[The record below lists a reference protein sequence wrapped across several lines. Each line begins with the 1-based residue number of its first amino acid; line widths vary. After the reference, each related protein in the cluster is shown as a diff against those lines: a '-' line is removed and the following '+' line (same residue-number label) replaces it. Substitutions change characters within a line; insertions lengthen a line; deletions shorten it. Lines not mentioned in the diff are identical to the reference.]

1 MAEKVIGK
9 IAVASGE
16 VLIHRDGKTIVAK
29 VGTELLQGDMI
40 TTSGDGKA
48 GIAMIDDSRFSLGS
62 KASMKLDEL
71 TFNDTT
77 KTGTMTTSVVKG
89 AFMFVTGSIAKSPG
103 DKATMKVRTSTATIA
118 VRGTEVVGDVQ
129 SNGTESKFTLLPN
142 ADGHESFAQIE
153 NAGGVIVIN
162 QPNQTVN
169 VTGFFAPPSE
179 PYQMSP
185 SAVAQ
190 TFGQTLL
197 TMNQLSQVMGLPTS
211 VNQATYT
218 PPTYV
223 APTQIQNDTV
233 AKPVSLLESGNPSI
247 DQLLTKIEA
256 SKTKSENL
264 TIEQSNAQAINQQ
277 QTVFNAVRQLSLS
290 ELIAI
295 RSSVNSGY
303 VFAETKVVTTIGGNI
318 VTFYAPSF
326 AALTLNIP
334 PSAAADIAAAT
345 EIQLTPTRGSV
356 LTNDT
361 DADAFPNAL
370 SVLAYNSSNMNNTP
384 GAQGSIVSGQFGS
397 LSIASSG
404 SYTYVIDTGKSQVYN
419 SSTTGVVND
428 IFNYTISD
436 GSANATSTISFT
448 VDFSSLALRTSLT
461 YSSAFISTST
471 DTLSASSGDI
481 LSTSTVVSGTYDASV
496 VVSNFNTNTS
506 FNALGTNIT
515 AGNQITG
522 TYGTLTLNPSGT
534 YEYILDPTKTSG
546 IALGS
551 FVTDDF
557 TYTLSNGQTSNF
569 TIMVEGVGTAG
580 IADLVTYTY
589 RYGDTDL
596 VTEGYQGDYY
606 TGYVY
611 VTAGS
616 YDQYMTGVT
625 NANKINTLITEN
637 GTQGY
642 YTIDT
647 VTQDQIGVVG
657 LTRVNTYYDTTKGS
671 FVTPYMRGL
680 AGLGSEE
687 GSVAADGRTTGAGT
701 WVYDYANYFFDADLN
716 VVNPASQIQ
725 YYTFTYTYGSGEFY
739 TGYGYAA
746 SGFTAN
752 TTINSSTITGIVGS
766 YYIENVFNIE
776 DTATDNIKVGDVY
789 VKSYHDANGALDD
802 TIVNA
807 VGERG
812 LGSERGNVFSKT
824 TGAADAFD
832 AFSQATISASTST
845 KELYY
850 FHYEYVAGSGSN
862 DTYYGYGYA
871 TAGTYTV
878 NQTLTRTNEL
888 GVTGLYTID
897 AKYSSDVGNVGEVF
911 VTNYYDADH
920 AGWNTTVEGTGS
932 TGLGSEEGNVRNA
945 LTGKAADSFSNYYEA
960 DVITFVESSE
970 TLQEYYYHFTY
981 SSGDTYYGYGT
992 AAKNTYTVGA
1002 VSGASIVGEAGTYT
1016 IDAIY
1021 GTTFGVAGEVYV
1033 TSYNDSDGAGWN
1045 TSVTGSGTRGLGSEK
1060 GSISN
1065 YVGSKLDNF
1074 NPGDDATLSG
1084 TTTLQTY
1091 YFHFTYD
1098 TGGDIYYGYG
1108 TAAANTYTVGNVS
1121 GASIVGE
1128 KGTYTIDAVYDSY
1141 DGTLGEV
1148 QVYSYYDAG
1157 GLGWNNTVKA
1167 SSKTGLGSESGAVF
1181 DYNGDSDGFDAA
1193 NDATIST
1200 ITNSSSAL
1208 QLYYY
1213 HFTYTS
1219 GDTYYGY
1226 GYLSYTTATTDSS
1239 SPYTSG
1245 QTLASVTGAKG
1256 TYTIDWVYD
1265 TTYGTAGEVQVY
1277 SYYDADTGGVGWNN
1291 TVSGSGKTGLG
1302 SESGTITNYKE
1313 KSTGFSTDTEADF
1326 VATAI
1331 TNVALTSNVATI
1343 TTGTAHGYKTGD
1355 RVTVDAINTTFDG
1368 TYTITGVPDTTTF
1381 TYAKTATNVTSIAET
1396 GGTVAD
1402 PTLQLYY
1409 FHFTYTTGD
1418 TYYGYGYT
1426 DSAYTSGQ
1434 TLASVTGA
1442 QGTYTIDWVY
1452 DTTYGTAGEV
1462 NIYSYYDADTGGVGW
1477 DNTVS
1482 GSGKTGLGS
1491 EEGNITNFSSK
1502 STGFTTA
1509 SEADFVAAVA
1519 GATTALQLYYYHF
1532 TYTSGDTYYG
1542 YGYLS
1547 YTTATT
1553 DSSSPYTSGQTLAS
1567 VTGAK
1572 GTYTIDWVYDTTYGT
1587 AGEVQVYSYYDAD
1600 TGGVG
1605 WNNTVSGSGKTG
1617 LGSES
1622 GTITNYKEKSTG
1634 FSTDT
1639 EADFVATAITNV
1651 ALTSNV
1657 ATITTGTAHG
1667 YKTGDRVTVDAINTT
1682 FDGTYT
1688 ITGVPD
1694 TTTFTYAK
1702 TATNVTSIAETG
1714 GTVADPT
1721 LQLYYFH
1728 FTYTTGDTYYGYGY
1742 TDSAYTSG
1750 QTLASVTGA
1759 QGTYTIDWVYDTT
1772 YGTAGEVNIY
1782 SYYDADT
1789 GGVGWDNTVSGSG
1802 KTGLGSEEGNITNFS
1817 SKSTGFTTASEA
1829 DFVAAV
1835 AGATTALQLYY
1846 YHFTYTSGDTYY
1858 GYGTTLKSD
1867 TTYAVG
1873 NITSAQAA
1881 AISGEAGTYTIDYV
1895 YDTTSGTAGEV
1906 QVYSYYDAD
1915 TGGIGWNNMA
1925 SGYGKTG
1932 LGSES
1937 GTVTSYDGL
1946 NTSFSTSSE
1955 ADFSS
1960 ADLVQYYQF
1969 HFTYDTTSPNSGDIY
1984 YGYGYAA
1991 ANTYAVGPI
2000 TSAQATA
2007 ITGENGTYTI
2017 DYVYNSNKGTKDEV
2031 TIYSYYDTDGVYWD
2045 NTVSASGKT
2054 GLGSESG
2061 SITNLGGS
2069 TTTFT
2074 TASEA
2079 DFVASNTTLQYY
2091 QFHFTYNTTSPN
2103 SGDIYYGYGYAAAN
2117 TYAVG
2122 NLTDAQTPAISG
2134 EAGIY
2139 TIDYVYAS
2147 TWGTLNRV
2155 SVYQYY
2161 DADTGVRGAG
2171 YNTEVHLEKTIT
2183 HIARTGTTA
2192 TITTSGN
2199 HGYVVGDYT
2208 YIQNTPYSSLNGYF
2222 EITSVTA
2229 TTFNFISSASGTISS
2244 IAVSSGTCNNW
2255 VAGTNGLGSE
2265 SGRVVNYNN
2274 ESGVFTPI
2282 TEADFTNSVSTLQ
2295 YYSFRFTYTSG
2306 GDVYYG
2312 YGYVNKAD
2320 VTGGAGYTSGQTF
2333 NNSSATGTY
2342 VIDYVQDGNS
2352 AWGMPNQ
2359 VTVYSYYDADGVGW
2373 NSGVLGGGSPSG
2385 LGTEIGWV
2393 FDWSDT
2399 SKQGIFTS
2407 AGDADL
2413 SIASANS
2420 SSPAVG
2426 TSTSEIFTQAS
2437 STPTVTGGTGLDTL
2451 IFSGLTDGTQNINLA
2466 NVTGIEKIDLGSS
2479 ASTTYNLN
2487 INFDDVF
2494 KSDAK
2499 AMIVSGLA
2507 SDDTIDLITSS
2518 ATRGAVTWVDTPEQ
2532 TYDYATGNYY
2542 DLWTGIDSSAATQNV
2557 ILLLQ
2562 QNITVTQVAA

>member
-1 MAEKVIGK
+1 MADKVIGK

-40 TTSGDGKA
+40 STSSDGKA
-48 GIAMIDDSRFSLGS
+48 GIAMIDDSRFSLGA

-71 TFNDTT
+71 TFNETT

-118 VRGTEVVGDVQ
+118 VRGTEVVGEVD
-129 SNGTESKFTLLPN
+129 SGLEGSKFTLLPN

-197 TMNQLSQVMGLPTS
+197 TMNQLSQVMGLPVS

-247 DQLLTKIEA
+247 DQLLSKIEA

-557 TYTLSNGQTSNF
+557 TYKLSNGQTSNF

-680 AGLGSEE
+680 SGLGSEE

-960 DVITFVESSE
+960 DVTTSAG
-970 TLQEYYYHFTY
+970 TLQEFYYHFTY

-992 AAKNTYTVGA
+992 AAAGTYAVGNITDA
-1002 VSGASIVGEAGTYT
+1002 QATAIKGEAGTYT

-1021 GTTFGVAGEVYV
+1021 GTSFGVAGEVYV
-1033 TSYNDSDGAGWN
+1033 TSYNDTDGAGWN
-1045 TSVTGSGTRGLGSEK
+1045 TSVTGSGTMGLGSEK

-1084 TTTLQTY
+1084 STTLQTY

-1200 ITNSSSAL
+1200 ITGATTAL

-1226 GYLSYTTATTDSS
+1226 GYLSYTTATGDSS

-1277 SYYDADTGGVGWNN
+1277 SYYDADTNGIGWNN

-1313 KSTGFSTDTEADF
+1313 KSTGFTTDTEADF
-1326 VATAI
+1326 IATGI
-1331 TNVALTSNVATI
+1331 TFVSRSATTATI
-1343 TTGTAHGYKTGD
+1343 TAAAHGYKTGD
-1355 RVTVDAINTTFDG
+1355 RVTVNSTSNDVLDG
-1368 TYTITGVPDTTTF
+1368 TYTITGVPTTTTF
-1381 TYAKTATNVTSIAET
+1381 TYTTTASSGTISTADT
-1396 GGTVAD
+1396 GTIAD

-1434 TLASVTGA
+1434 TLTSVTGA
-1442 QGTYTIDWVY
+1442 KGTYTIDWVY

-1491 EEGNITNFSSK
+1491 EEGTITNFSSK
-1502 STGFTTA
+1502 STGFTIS
-1509 SEADFVAAVA
+1509 SEADF
-1519 GATTALQLYYYHF
+1519 
-1532 TYTSGDTYYG
+1532 
-1542 YGYLS
+1542 
-1547 YTTATT
+1547 
-1553 DSSSPYTSGQTLAS
+1553 
-1567 VTGAK
+1567 
-1572 GTYTIDWVYDTTYGT
+1572 
-1587 AGEVQVYSYYDAD
+1587 
-1600 TGGVG
+1600 
-1605 WNNTVSGSGKTG
+1605 
-1617 LGSES
+1617 
-1622 GTITNYKEKSTG
+1622 
-1634 FSTDT
+1634 
-1639 EADFVATAITNV
+1639 
-1651 ALTSNV
+1651 
-1657 ATITTGTAHG
+1657 
-1667 YKTGDRVTVDAINTT
+1667 
-1682 FDGTYT
+1682 
-1688 ITGVPD
+1688 
-1694 TTTFTYAK
+1694 TTTSA
-1702 TATNVTSIAETG
+1702 
-1714 GTVADPT
+1714 T
-1721 LQLYYFH
+1721 LQIYYFH
-1728 FTYTTGDTYYGYGY
+1728 FTY
-1742 TDSAYTSG
+1742 
-1750 QTLASVTGA
+1750 
-1759 QGTYTIDWVYDTT
+1759 
-1772 YGTAGEVNIY
+1772 N
-1782 SYYDADT
+1782 
-1789 GGVGWDNTVSGSG
+1789 
-1802 KTGLGSEEGNITNFS
+1802 
-1817 SKSTGFTTASEA
+1817 
-1829 DFVAAV
+1829 
-1835 AGATTALQLYY
+1835 
-1846 YHFTYTSGDTYY
+1846 SGDTYY
-1858 GYGTTLKSD
+1858 GYGTTLKSE

-1925 SGYGKTG
+1925 SGSGKTG

-1946 NTSFSTSSE
+1946 NTSFSISAE

-1969 HFTYDTTSPNSGDIY
+1969 YFTYTSGDTY

-1991 ANTYAVGPI
+1991 ANTYVVGNI
-2000 TSAQATA
+2000 TT
-2007 ITGENGTYTI
+2007 ENGTYTI
-2017 DYVYNSNKGTKDEV
+2017 DYVYNSNKGTKNEV
-2031 TIYSYYDTDGVYWD
+2031 TIYSYYDKDGVYWD
-2045 NTVSASGKT
+2045 NTVSASGLT

-2061 SITNLGGS
+2061 SITNIGGS
-2069 TTTFT
+2069 SATFT
-2074 TASEA
+2074 SASEA
-2079 DFVASNTTLQYY
+2079 DFVTSNTTLQYY

-2122 NLTDAQTPAISG
+2122 NITTTQANAITG
-2134 EAGIY
+2134 ENGTY

-2161 DADTGVRGAG
+2161 DADTGVGGAG

-2183 HIARTGTTA
+2183 HVARTGTTA

-2199 HGYVVGDYT
+2199 HGYAVGDYVYVQDT
-2208 YIQNTPYSSLNGYF
+2208 SSSSLNGYF
-2222 EITSVTA
+2222 QITSVTD
-2229 TTFNFISSASGTISS
+2229 TTFNYTSSASGTISTS
-2244 IAVSSGTCNNW
+2244 QSGGTCNNW
-2255 VAGTNGLGSE
+2255 IAGISGLGSE
-2265 SGRVVNYNN
+2265 SGSVVNFNN
-2274 ESGVFTPI
+2274 ESRVFTP
-2282 TEADFTNSVSTLQ
+2282 TKEADFTNSVSTLQ

-2352 AWGMPNQ
+2352 AWGSANE
-2359 VTVYSYYDADGVGW
+2359 VTVYSYYDADGIGW
-2373 NSGVLGGGSPSG
+2373 NVGILAAGSSSG
-2385 LGTEIGWV
+2385 LGTEAGWV

-2399 SKQGIFTS
+2399 SKQAIFTS

-2426 TSTSEIFTQAS
+2426 TSTNETFTQAS
-2437 STPTVTGGTGLDTL
+2437 STPTVTGSTGLDTL

-2479 ASTTYNLN
+2479 DSTTYNLN

-2494 KSDAK
+2494 NSDAK
-2499 AMIVSGLA
+2499 GIVISGKA
-2507 SDDTIDLITSS
+2507 SDDTVDLITSS
-2518 ATRGAVTWVDTPEQ
+2518 RTSGRGAVTWLQTDDY
-2532 TYDYATGNYY
+2532 TYDSATGNYF
-2542 DLWTGIDSSAATQNV
+2542 DTWVGIDNSSLTQNV
-2557 ILLLQ
+2557 VLLLQ

>member
-40 TTSGDGKA
+40 STSGDGKA
-48 GIAMIDDSRFSLGS
+48 GIAMIDDSRFSLGA

-233 AKPVSLLESGNPSI
+233 AKPASLLESGNPSI
-247 DQLLTKIEA
+247 DQLLSKIEA

-277 QTVFNAVRQLSLS
+277 QTVFNAVRQLTLS

-326 AALTLNIP
+326 AALQLNIP

-481 LSTSTVVSGTYDASV
+481 LSTSTVVSGTDDPTV
-496 VVSNFNTNTS
+496 VVVDFNTNTS
-506 FNALGTNIT
+506 FAPSGTNIT

-557 TYTLSNGQTSNF
+557 TYKLSNGQTSNF

-589 RYGDTDL
+589 RYGDTNSA
-596 VTEGYQGDYY
+596 TPEYEGDYY

-616 YDQYMTGVT
+616 YDQYMTGAT
-625 NANKINTLITEN
+625 NANKINTLLTEN
-637 GTQGY
+637 GKQGY
-642 YTIDT
+642 YTIDS

-657 LTRVNTYYDTTKGS
+657 LTRVNTYYDTTYGGL
-671 FVTPYMRGL
+671 VTPYMRGL
-680 AGLGSEE
+680 SGLGSEE
-687 GSVAADGRTTGAGT
+687 GSVAADGRVGAVAADGRLAQAGT
-701 WVYDYANYFFDADLN
+701 WVYDYANYFFNADLN
-716 VVNPASQIQ
+716 VVNPTSQIQ

-739 TGYGYAA
+739 TGYGYA
-746 SGFTAN
+746 TAG
-752 TTINSSTITGIVGS
+752 TYTAGMTKTSSTITGIVGS

-807 VGERG
+807 LGERG

-850 FHYEYVAGSGSN
+850 FHYEYVAASGSN

-911 VTNYYDADH
+911 VTNYYDADN

-1167 SSKTGLGSESGAVF
+1167 SSKTGLGTESGAIF
-1181 DYNGDSDGFDAA
+1181 DYNGDSDGFDVG

-1200 ITNSSSAL
+1200 TITNSGTAL

-1226 GYLSYTTATTDSS
+1226 GYKNYTTTTGDGS

-1245 QTLASVTGAKG
+1245 QTLSSSITNVSRSGTTATITANAHGFTTGDSVKVDSSSNNDLDGTYTITGVTTNTFTYTTGTTGTINSTADTGTIKDPALTGAQG

-1265 TTYGTAGEVQVY
+1265 TTYGTAGEVNVY
-1277 SYYDADTGGVGWNN
+1277 SYYDADTNGIGWNN

-1302 SESGTITNYKE
+1302 SESGTITNYAGKT
-1313 KSTGFSTDTEADF
+1313 TGFSTDTEADF
-1326 VATAI
+1326 IATAI
-1331 TNVALTSNVATI
+1331 TNVAVTSNVATI
-1343 TTGTAHGYKTGD
+1343 TTSTAHGYKTGD
-1355 RVTVDAINTTFDG
+1355 RVTVDSSSNNAFDG
-1368 TYTITGVPDTTTF
+1368 TYTITGAPTTTTF
-1381 TYAKTATNVTSIAET
+1381 TYALIAGNSSAAET
-1396 GGTVAD
+1396 GGTVTD
-1402 PTLQLYY
+1402 PTLKLYY

-1426 DSAYTSGQ
+1426 ETAYTSGQ
-1434 TLASVTGA
+1434 TLSSVIGTK
-1442 QGTYTIDWVY
+1442 GTYTIDWVY

-1482 GSGKTGLGS
+1482 GSG
-1491 EEGNITNFSSK
+1491 
-1502 STGFTTA
+1502 
-1509 SEADFVAAVA
+1509 V
-1519 GATTALQLYYYHF
+1519 
-1532 TYTSGDTYYG
+1532 
-1542 YGYLS
+1542 
-1547 YTTATT
+1547 
-1553 DSSSPYTSGQTLAS
+1553 
-1567 VTGAK
+1567 
-1572 GTYTIDWVYDTTYGT
+1572 
-1587 AGEVQVYSYYDAD
+1587 
-1600 TGGVG
+1600 
-1605 WNNTVSGSGKTG
+1605 
-1617 LGSES
+1617 
-1622 GTITNYKEKSTG
+1622 
-1634 FSTDT
+1634 
-1639 EADFVATAITNV
+1639 
-1651 ALTSNV
+1651 
-1657 ATITTGTAHG
+1657 
-1667 YKTGDRVTVDAINTT
+1667 
-1682 FDGTYT
+1682 
-1688 ITGVPD
+1688 
-1694 TTTFTYAK
+1694 
-1702 TATNVTSIAETG
+1702 
-1714 GTVADPT
+1714 
-1721 LQLYYFH
+1721 
-1728 FTYTTGDTYYGYGY
+1728 
-1742 TDSAYTSG
+1742 
-1750 QTLASVTGA
+1750 
-1759 QGTYTIDWVYDTT
+1759 
-1772 YGTAGEVNIY
+1772 
-1782 SYYDADT
+1782 
-1789 GGVGWDNTVSGSG
+1789 
-1802 KTGLGSEEGNITNFS
+1802 
-1817 SKSTGFTTASEA
+1817 
-1829 DFVAAV
+1829 
-1835 AGATTALQLYY
+1835 
-1846 YHFTYTSGDTYY
+1846 
-1858 GYGTTLKSD
+1858 GTT
-1867 TTYAVG
+1867 
-1873 NITSAQAA
+1873 
-1881 AISGEAGTYTIDYV
+1881 
-1895 YDTTSGTAGEV
+1895 
-1906 QVYSYYDAD
+1906 
-1915 TGGIGWNNMA
+1915 
-1925 SGYGKTG
+1925 
-1932 LGSES
+1932 
-1937 GTVTSYDGL
+1937 
-1946 NTSFSTSSE
+1946 
-1955 ADFSS
+1955 
-1960 ADLVQYYQF
+1960 
-1969 HFTYDTTSPNSGDIY
+1969 
-1984 YGYGYAA
+1984 
-1991 ANTYAVGPI
+1991 
-2000 TSAQATA
+2000 
-2007 ITGENGTYTI
+2007 
-2017 DYVYNSNKGTKDEV
+2017 
-2031 TIYSYYDTDGVYWD
+2031 
-2045 NTVSASGKT
+2045 
-2054 GLGSESG
+2054 
-2061 SITNLGGS
+2061 
-2069 TTTFT
+2069 
-2074 TASEA
+2074 
-2079 DFVASNTTLQYY
+2079 
-2091 QFHFTYNTTSPN
+2091 
-2103 SGDIYYGYGYAAAN
+2103 
-2117 TYAVG
+2117 
-2122 NLTDAQTPAISG
+2122 
-2134 EAGIY
+2134 
-2139 TIDYVYAS
+2139 
-2147 TWGTLNRV
+2147 R
-2155 SVYQYY
+2155 
-2161 DADTGVRGAG
+2161 
-2171 YNTEVHLEKTIT
+2171 
-2183 HIARTGTTA
+2183 
-2192 TITTSGN
+2192 
-2199 HGYVVGDYT
+2199 
-2208 YIQNTPYSSLNGYF
+2208 
-2222 EITSVTA
+2222 
-2229 TTFNFISSASGTISS
+2229 
-2244 IAVSSGTCNNW
+2244 
-2255 VAGTNGLGSE
+2255 
-2265 SGRVVNYNN
+2265 
-2274 ESGVFTPI
+2274 
-2282 TEADFTNSVSTLQ
+2282 
-2295 YYSFRFTYTSG
+2295 
-2306 GDVYYG
+2306 
-2312 YGYVNKAD
+2312 
-2320 VTGGAGYTSGQTF
+2320 
-2333 NNSSATGTY
+2333 
-2342 VIDYVQDGNS
+2342 
-2352 AWGMPNQ
+2352 
-2359 VTVYSYYDADGVGW
+2359 
-2373 NSGVLGGGSPSG
+2373 
-2385 LGTEIGWV
+2385 
-2393 FDWSDT
+2393 
-2399 SKQGIFTS
+2399 
-2407 AGDADL
+2407 
-2413 SIASANS
+2413 
-2420 SSPAVG
+2420 
-2426 TSTSEIFTQAS
+2426 
-2437 STPTVTGGTGLDTL
+2437 
-2451 IFSGLTDGTQNINLA
+2451 
-2466 NVTGIEKIDLGSS
+2466 
-2479 ASTTYNLN
+2479 
-2487 INFDDVF
+2487 
-2494 KSDAK
+2494 
-2499 AMIVSGLA
+2499 
-2507 SDDTIDLITSS
+2507 
-2518 ATRGAVTWVDTPEQ
+2518 
-2532 TYDYATGNYY
+2532 
-2542 DLWTGIDSSAATQNV
+2542 
-2557 ILLLQ
+2557 
-2562 QNITVTQVAA
+2562 

>member
-9 IAVASGE
+9 ILVASGE

-40 TTSGDGKA
+40 STSGDGKA
-48 GIAMIDDSRFSLGS
+48 GIAMIDDSRFSLGA

-118 VRGTEVVGDVQ
+118 VRGTEVVGEVD
-129 SNGTESKFTLLPN
+129 SGLEGSKFTLLPN

-233 AKPVSLLESGNPSI
+233 AKPASLLESGNPSI
-247 DQLLTKIEA
+247 DQLLSKIEA

-277 QTVFNAVRQLSLS
+277 QTVFNAVRQLSIS

-361 DADAFPNAL
+361 DPDAFPNAL

-384 GAQGSIVSGQFGS
+384 GALGSIVSGQFGS

-436 GSANATSTISFT
+436 GSASATSQVSFT
-448 VDFSSLALRTSLT
+448 VDFGSTSRTSLT
-461 YSSAFISTST
+461 YSSTFISTST
-471 DTLSASSGDI
+471 DTVSALSGDI
-481 LSTSTVVSGTYDASV
+481 LSASTVVSPGTDDPTV
-496 VVSNFNTNTS
+496 VVVDFNTNTS
-506 FNALGTNIT
+506 FAPSGTNIT

-557 TYTLSNGQTSNF
+557 TYKLSNGQTSNF

-596 VTEGYQGDYY
+596 VTAGYQGDYY

-625 NANKINTLITEN
+625 NANKINTLLTEN

-657 LTRVNTYYDTTKGS
+657 LTRVNTYYDTTYGGL
-671 FVTPYMRGL
+671 VTPYMRGL
-680 AGLGSEE
+680 SGLGSEE
-687 GSVAADGRTTGAGT
+687 GSVAADGRVGAVAADGRLAQAGT

-716 VVNPASQIQ
+716 VVNPTSQIQ

-739 TGYGYAA
+739 TGYGYATA
-746 SGFTAN
+746 GTYTAN
-752 TTINSSTITGIVGS
+752 TTKTSSTITGIVGS

-789 VKSYHDANGALDD
+789 VKSYYDANGALDD

-807 VGERG
+807 LGERG

-832 AFSQATISASTST
+832 AFSQATITASTST

-850 FHYEYVAGSGSN
+850 FHYEYVAASGSN

-888 GVTGLYTID
+888 GVTGRYTID
-897 AKYSSDVGNVGEVF
+897 AKYSSDVGSVGEVF
-911 VTNYYDADH
+911 VTNYYDGDN

-960 DVITFVESSE
+960 DVIESAG
-970 TLQEYYYHFTY
+970 TLQEFYYHFNYGSNKTISNVQLSGTTATITTSAAHGYAVGDTVIVAATTNTSLNGSFTITAKTDTTFTY
-981 SSGDTYYGYGT
+981 TTTTSGNISSIADTGTSSDITGYDTYYGYGT
-992 AAKNTYTVGA
+992 AASGTYAVGA
-1002 VSGASIVGEAGTYT
+1002 ITTTQATAIQGEAGIYT
-1016 IDAIY
+1016 IDAVY
-1021 GTTFGVAGEVYV
+1021 GTSFGVAGEVYV
-1033 TSYNDSDGAGWN
+1033 TSYNDSNGAGWN
-1045 TSVTGSGTRGLGSEK
+1045 TSANASGTLGLGSEK
-1060 GSISN
+1060 GTISN

-1074 NPGDDATLSG
+1074 NSGDDATLSG
-1084 TTTLQTY
+1084 DAALLQTY
-1091 YFHFTYD
+1091 YYHFTYT

-1108 TAAANTYTVGNVS
+1108 TAAGGTYAVGDITN
-1121 GASIVGE
+1121 AQATAINGE
-1128 KGTYTIDAVYDSY
+1128 AGTYTIDKVYESY
-1141 DGTLGEV
+1141 DGTAGEV

-1167 SSKTGLGSESGAVF
+1167 SSKTGLGTESGAIF
-1181 DYNGDSDGFDAA
+1181 DYNGDSDGFDVG

-1200 ITNSSSAL
+1200 TISNSGTAL

-1213 HFTYTS
+1213 HFTYTT

-1226 GYLSYTTATTDSS
+1226 GYKNYTTDTGDGS
-1239 SPYTSG
+1239 SPYASG
-1245 QTLASVTGAKG
+1245 QTLSSSITNVAVTSNVATITTSTAHGYTTGDRVTVDSSSNDALDGTYTITGAPTTTTFTYAKTAGNSSTVDTGTVRDPTLTGAQG

-1277 SYYDADTGGVGWNN
+1277 SYYDADTGGIGWNSS
-1291 TVSGSGKTGLG
+1291 VSGSGKTGLG
-1302 SESGTITNYKE
+1302 SESGTITNYAGKT
-1313 KSTGFSTDTEADF
+1313 TGFTTDTEADF
-1326 VATAI
+1326 VATGI
-1331 TNVALTSNVATI
+1331 TSVSRSGNTATI
-1343 TTGTAHGYKTGD
+1343 TAAAHGYATGE
-1355 RVTVDAINTTFDG
+1355 RVTVDSTSNNALDG
-1368 TYTITGVPDTTTF
+1368 TYTITGVTTNTF
-1381 TYAKTATNVTSIAET
+1381 TYAKVTADFNTDGLTLDT
-1396 GGTVAD
+1396 GTIAD
-1402 PTLQLYY
+1402 PTLKLYY
-1409 FHFTYTTGD
+1409 FHFTYNSTSPNSGD

-1426 DSAYTSGQ
+1426 DSAYTTS
-1434 TLASVTGA
+1434 TSVTPVGA

-1462 NIYSYYDADTGGVGW
+1462 NIYSYYDADVGG
-1477 DNTVS
+1477 
-1482 GSGKTGLGS
+1482 
-1491 EEGNITNFSSK
+1491 I
-1502 STGFTTA
+1502 
-1509 SEADFVAAVA
+1509 
-1519 GATTALQLYYYHF
+1519 
-1532 TYTSGDTYYG
+1532 
-1542 YGYLS
+1542 
-1547 YTTATT
+1547 
-1553 DSSSPYTSGQTLAS
+1553 
-1567 VTGAK
+1567 
-1572 GTYTIDWVYDTTYGT
+1572 
-1587 AGEVQVYSYYDAD
+1587 
-1600 TGGVG
+1600 G
-1605 WNNTVSGSGKTG
+1605 WNNTVTGSGNTG

-1622 GTITNYKEKSTG
+1622 GTITNYQEKTTG
-1634 FSTDT
+1634 FTTGT
-1639 EADFVATAITNV
+1639 EADFVATGISSVSRSGTTV
-1651 ALTSNV
+1651 
-1657 ATITTGTAHG
+1657 TITAAAHG
-1667 YKTGDRVTVDAINTT
+1667 YATGERVTVDSTSNNTL
-1682 FDGTYT
+1682 DGTYT
-1688 ITGVPD
+1688 ITGV
-1694 TTTFTYAK
+1694 TTNTFTYTTVASGDISS
-1702 TATNVTSIAETG
+1702 TADTG
-1714 GTVADPT
+1714 TIADPT
-1721 LQLYYFH
+1721 LKLYYFH
-1728 FTYTTGDTYYGYGY
+1728 FTYNSTSPNSGDTYYGYGY
-1742 TDSAYTSG
+1742 TDSAYTTS
-1750 QTLASVTGA
+1750 TSVTPVGA

-1782 SYYDADT
+1782 SYYDAD
-1789 GGVGWDNTVSGSG
+1789 V
-1802 KTGLGSEEGNITNFS
+1802 
-1817 SKSTGFTTASEA
+1817 
-1829 DFVAAV
+1829 
-1835 AGATTALQLYY
+1835 
-1846 YHFTYTSGDTYY
+1846 
-1858 GYGTTLKSD
+1858 
-1867 TTYAVG
+1867 
-1873 NITSAQAA
+1873 
-1881 AISGEAGTYTIDYV
+1881 
-1895 YDTTSGTAGEV
+1895 
-1906 QVYSYYDAD
+1906 
-1915 TGGIGWNNMA
+1915 GGIGWNNTVTG
-1925 SGYGKTG
+1925 SGNTG

-1937 GTVTSYDGL
+1937 GSVTSYDGL
-1946 NTSFSTSSE
+1946 NTSFSTSTE

-1960 ADLVQYYQF
+1960 ANLLQYYQF
-1969 HFTYDTTSPNSGDIY
+1969 HFTYTSGDIY

-1991 ANTYAVGPI
+1991 ANTYAVGNI
-2000 TSAQATA
+2000 TTTQADA
-2007 ITGENGTYTI
+2007 IAGEAGIYTI
-2017 DYVYNSNKGTKDEV
+2017 DYVYSSNNGTLNEV
-2031 TIYSYYDTDGVYWD
+2031 SVYQYYDTDGVYWD
-2045 NTVSASGKT
+2045 NTVSASGVT

-2061 SITNLGGS
+2061 SITNLGAS
-2069 TTTFT
+2069 TATFT
-2074 TASEA
+2074 TALEA
-2079 DFVASNTTLQYY
+2079 DFVTSNTTLQYY

-2122 NLTDAQTPAISG
+2122 NITDAQATAITG
-2134 EAGIY
+2134 ENGTY

-2161 DADTGVRGAG
+2161 DADTGVGGAG

-2183 HIARTGTTA
+2183 HVARTDTTA

-2199 HGYVVGDYT
+2199 HGYAVGDYVYVEDT
-2208 YIQNTPYSSLNGYF
+2208 SYSSLNGYF
-2222 EITSVTA
+2222 QITSVTP
-2229 TTFNFISSASGTISS
+2229 TTFNYTSSASGTINTS
-2244 IAVSSGTCNNW
+2244 AVSSGTCNNW
-2255 VAGTNGLGSE
+2255 IAGISGLGSE
-2265 SGRVVNYNN
+2265 SGSVVNYNN
-2274 ESGVFTPI
+2274 QSRVFTPT

-2295 YYSFRFTYTSG
+2295 YYNFHFTYTSG

-2320 VTGGAGYTSGQTF
+2320 VAGGLGYSTNQTIL
-2333 NNSSATGTY
+2333 SAAGTY

-2352 AWGMPNQ
+2352 AWGSANK
-2359 VTVYSYYDADGVGW
+2359 VNVYSYYDADGVGW
-2373 NSGVLGGGSPSG
+2373 NTGILAAGSSSG
-2385 LGTEIGWV
+2385 LGTEAGWV
-2393 FDWSDT
+2393 FDWSNT
-2399 SKQGIFTS
+2399 SKQAIFTS

-2426 TSTSEIFTQAS
+2426 TSTSETFTQSLS
-2437 STPTVTGGTGLDTL
+2437 SPTVTGGTGLDTL
-2451 IFSGLTDGTQNINLA
+2451 IFSGLTDGTQNISLA
-2466 NVTGIEKIDLGSS
+2466 NVRGIEKIDLGSS
-2479 ASTTYNLN
+2479 TSDTYNLN

-2494 KSDAK
+2494 NSDAK
-2499 AMIVSGLA
+2499 GIVISGKV
-2507 SDDTIDLITSS
+2507 SDDTVDLITSS
-2518 ATRGAVTWVDTPEQ
+2518 PSSPAITNVAVTSNVATITTATAHGFTTGVRVTVDSTSNDTLDGTYTITGAPTPTTFTYAKTLSDIASVADTGTTRGAVTWLQTNDY
-2532 TYDYATGNYY
+2532 TYDSATGNYF
-2542 DLWTGIDSSAATQNV
+2542 DTWVGIDSLSTTQNIV
-2557 ILLLQ
+2557 LLIQ
-2562 QNITVTQVAA
+2562 QNISVTQIAA

>member
-1 MAEKVIGK
+1 MADKVIGK

-40 TTSGDGKA
+40 STSGDGKA
-48 GIAMIDDSRFSLGS
+48 GIAMIDDSRFSLGA

-71 TFNDTT
+71 TFNETT

-118 VRGTEVVGDVQ
+118 VRGTEVVGEVD
-129 SNGTESKFTLLPN
+129 SGLDGSKFTLLPN

-185 SAVAQ
+185 SAVSQ

-197 TMNQLSQVMGLPTS
+197 TMNQLSQVMGLPVS

-223 APTQIQNDTV
+223 ATTQIQNDTV
-233 AKPVSLLESGNPSI
+233 AKPASLLESGNPSI
-247 DQLLTKIEA
+247 DQLLSKIEA

-264 TIEQSNAQAINQQ
+264 TIERSNAQAIDQQ

-326 AALTLNIP
+326 AALQLNIP

-345 EIQLTPTRGSV
+345 EIQLTPTRGNV

-361 DADAFPNAL
+361 DPDAFPNAL

-384 GAQGSIVSGQFGS
+384 GALGSIVSGQFGS

-419 SSTTGVVND
+419 SSTTGVIND
-428 IFNYTISD
+428 VFNYTISD

-448 VDFSSLALRTSLT
+448 VDFSSVALRTSLT

-496 VVSNFNTNTS
+496 VVSSFNTNTS
-506 FNALGTNIT
+506 FNASGTNIT

-611 VTAGS
+611 VTAGT
-616 YDQYMTGVT
+616 YDLYMTGVT
-625 NANKINTLITEN
+625 NANKINTLLTEN

-680 AGLGSEE
+680 SGLGSEE

-701 WVYDYANYFFDADLN
+701 WVYDYANYFFDADLD
-716 VVNPASQIQ
+716 VVNPTNQIQ

-752 TTINSSTITGIVGS
+752 TTITSSTITGIVGS

-789 VKSYHDANGALDD
+789 VKSYYDANGALDD

-807 VGERG
+807 SGERG

-850 FHYEYVAGSGSN
+850 FHYEYVAASGSN

-888 GVTGLYTID
+888 GVTGRYTID

-911 VTNYYDADH
+911 VTNYYDADN

-960 DVITFVESSE
+960 DVITLETTN
-970 TLQEYYYHFTY
+970 TLQEFYYHFTY

-992 AAKNTYTVGA
+992 AAKNTYTVGT
-1002 VSGASIVGEAGTYT
+1002 VSDASIVGEAGTYT

-1167 SSKTGLGSESGAVF
+1167 SSKTGLGSESGAIF

-1200 ITNSSSAL
+1200 ITNSGSAL

-1213 HFTYTS
+1213 HFTYDT

-1226 GYLSYTTATTDSS
+1226 GYLSYTTATGDSS

-1245 QTLASVTGAKG
+1245 QTLSSVTGAKG

-1277 SYYDADTGGVGWNN
+1277 SYYDADTGGIGWNN

-1313 KSTGFSTDTEADF
+1313 KSTGFTTDTEADF
-1326 VATAI
+1326 IATAI

-1343 TTGTAHGYKTGD
+1343 TTSTAHGYKTGD
-1355 RVTVDAINTTFDG
+1355 RVTVDAINNTFDG
-1368 TYTITGVPDTTTF
+1368 TYTITGAPTTTTF
-1381 TYAKTATNVTSIAET
+1381 TYAKTADNVTSIAET

-1402 PTLQLYY
+1402 PTLKLYY

-1434 TLASVTGA
+1434 TLTSVTGTK
-1442 QGTYTIDWVY
+1442 GTYTIDWVY

-1491 EEGNITNFSSK
+1491 EEGKVTSSSGLTNS
-1502 STGFTTA
+1502 FTIS
-1509 SEADFVAAVA
+1509 SEADF
-1519 GATTALQLYYYHF
+1519 
-1532 TYTSGDTYYG
+1532 
-1542 YGYLS
+1542 
-1547 YTTATT
+1547 
-1553 DSSSPYTSGQTLAS
+1553 
-1567 VTGAK
+1567 
-1572 GTYTIDWVYDTTYGT
+1572 
-1587 AGEVQVYSYYDAD
+1587 
-1600 TGGVG
+1600 
-1605 WNNTVSGSGKTG
+1605 
-1617 LGSES
+1617 
-1622 GTITNYKEKSTG
+1622 
-1634 FSTDT
+1634 
-1639 EADFVATAITNV
+1639 
-1651 ALTSNV
+1651 
-1657 ATITTGTAHG
+1657 
-1667 YKTGDRVTVDAINTT
+1667 
-1682 FDGTYT
+1682 
-1688 ITGVPD
+1688 
-1694 TTTFTYAK
+1694 TTTSA
-1702 TATNVTSIAETG
+1702 
-1714 GTVADPT
+1714 T
-1721 LQLYYFH
+1721 LQIYYF
-1728 FTYTTGDTYYGYGY
+1728 
-1742 TDSAYTSG
+1742 
-1750 QTLASVTGA
+1750 
-1759 QGTYTIDWVYDTT
+1759 
-1772 YGTAGEVNIY
+1772 
-1782 SYYDADT
+1782 
-1789 GGVGWDNTVSGSG
+1789 
-1802 KTGLGSEEGNITNFS
+1802 
-1817 SKSTGFTTASEA
+1817 
-1829 DFVAAV
+1829 
-1835 AGATTALQLYY
+1835 
-1846 YHFTYTSGDTYY
+1846 HFTYTSGDTYY

-1873 NITSAQAA
+1873 NITSAQAS

-1925 SGYGKTG
+1925 SGWGYSG

-1946 NTSFSTSSE
+1946 NTSFTTSTE

-1960 ADLVQYYQF
+1960 ANLLQYYQF
-1969 HFTYDTTSPNSGDIY
+1969 HFTYTSGDIY

-1991 ANTYAVGPI
+1991 ANTYTVGTVNGDSI
-2000 TSAQATA
+2000 V
-2007 ITGENGTYTI
+2007 GEAGTYTI

-2045 NTVSASGKT
+2045 NTVSASGTT

-2061 SITNLGGS
+2061 SITALLGGS

-2122 NLTDAQTPAISG
+2122 PITSAQATAITG
-2134 EAGIY
+2134 ENGTY

-2183 HIARTGTTA
+2183 HVARSGTTA

-2199 HGYVVGDYT
+2199 HGYAVGDYV
-2208 YIQNTPYSSLNGYF
+2208 YIQDTSYSSLNGYF

-2229 TTFNFISSASGTISS
+2229 TTFNYTSSASGTIST
-2244 IAVSSGTCNNW
+2244 SSSGGTCNNW
-2255 VAGTNGLGSE
+2255 VAGISGLGSE
-2265 SGRVVNYNN
+2265 SGSVVNYNN
-2274 ESGVFTPI
+2274 QSSVFTPT

-2295 YYSFRFTYTSG
+2295 YYSFHFTYTSG

-2320 VTGGAGYTSGQTF
+2320 VSGGAGYTSGQTF
-2333 NNSSATGTY
+2333 NNSTAAGTTTGTY

-2352 AWGMPNQ
+2352 AWGSANE
-2359 VTVYSYYDADGVGW
+2359 VNVYSYYDADGVGW
-2373 NSGVLGGGSPSG
+2373 NVGILAAGSSSG
-2385 LGTEIGWV
+2385 LGTEAGWV

-2399 SKQGIFTS
+2399 SKQAIFTS

-2426 TSTSEIFTQAS
+2426 TSTNETFTQSS
-2437 STPTVTGGTGLDTL
+2437 STPTVTGSTGLDTL
-2451 IFSGLTDGTQNINLA
+2451 IFSGLTDGTQNISLA

-2494 KSDAK
+2494 NSDAK
-2499 AMIVSGLA
+2499 GIVISGKA
-2507 SDDTIDLITSS
+2507 SDDTVDLITSS
-2518 ATRGAVTWVDTPEQ
+2518 RTSGRGAVTWQKTDDY
-2532 TYDYATGNYY
+2532 TYDSASGNYF
-2542 DLWTGIDSSAATQNV
+2542 DTWVGIDNSSLTQNV
-2557 ILLLQ
+2557 TLLLQ

>member
-1 MAEKVIGK
+1 MADKVIGK

-40 TTSGDGKA
+40 STSSDGKA
-48 GIAMIDDSRFSLGS
+48 GIAMIDDSRFSLGA

-71 TFNDTT
+71 TFNETT

-118 VRGTEVVGDVQ
+118 VRGTEVVGEVD
-129 SNGTESKFTLLPN
+129 SGLDGSKFTLLPN

-185 SAVAQ
+185 SAVSQ

-197 TMNQLSQVMGLPTS
+197 TMNQLSQVMGLPVS

-233 AKPVSLLESGNPSI
+233 AKPASLLESGNPSI
-247 DQLLTKIEA
+247 DQLLSKIEA

-264 TIEQSNAQAINQQ
+264 TIERSNAQAIDQQ

-326 AALTLNIP
+326 AALQLNIP

-345 EIQLTPTRGSV
+345 EIQLTPTRGNV

-384 GAQGSIVSGQFGS
+384 GALGSIVSGQFGS

-419 SSTTGVVND
+419 SSTTGVIND
-428 IFNYTISD
+428 VFNYTISD

-448 VDFSSLALRTSLT
+448 VDFSSVALRTSLT

-496 VVSNFNTNTS
+496 VVSSFNTNTS
-506 FNALGTNIT
+506 FNASGTNIT

-611 VTAGS
+611 VTAGT
-616 YDQYMTGVT
+616 YDQYMTGAT
-625 NANKINTLITEN
+625 NANKINTLLTEN

-680 AGLGSEE
+680 SGLGSEE

-716 VVNPASQIQ
+716 VVNPTSQIQ

-752 TTINSSTITGIVGS
+752 TTITSSTITGIVGS

-789 VKSYHDANGALDD
+789 VKSYYDANGALDD

-807 VGERG
+807 LGERG

-850 FHYEYVAGSGSN
+850 FHYEYVAASGSN

-888 GVTGLYTID
+888 GVTGRYTID

-911 VTNYYDADH
+911 VTNYYDADN

-960 DVITFVESSE
+960 DVITSAG
-970 TLQEYYYHFTY
+970 TLQEFYYHFTY

-992 AAKNTYTVGA
+992 AAAGTYAVGNITDA
-1002 VSGASIVGEAGTYT
+1002 QATAIKGEAGTYT

-1033 TSYNDSDGAGWN
+1033 TSYNDTDGAGWN
-1045 TSVTGSGTRGLGSEK
+1045 TSVTGSGTLGLGSEK

-1167 SSKTGLGSESGAVF
+1167 SSKTGLGSESGAIF

-1200 ITNSSSAL
+1200 ITNSGSAL

-1226 GYLSYTTATTDSS
+1226 GYLSYTTATGDSS

-1277 SYYDADTGGVGWNN
+1277 SYYDADTGGIGWNN

-1313 KSTGFSTDTEADF
+1313 KSTGFTTDTEADF
-1326 VATAI
+1326 IATAI

-1343 TTGTAHGYKTGD
+1343 TTSTAHGYKTGD
-1355 RVTVDAINTTFDG
+1355 RVTVDAINNTFDG
-1368 TYTITGVPDTTTF
+1368 TYTITGAPTTTTF
-1381 TYAKTATNVTSIAET
+1381 TYAKTADNVTSIAET

-1402 PTLQLYY
+1402 PTLKLYY

-1434 TLASVTGA
+1434 TLTSVTGTK
-1442 QGTYTIDWVY
+1442 GTYTIDWVY

-1491 EEGNITNFSSK
+1491 EEGKVTSSSGLTNS
-1502 STGFTTA
+1502 FTIS
-1509 SEADFVAAVA
+1509 SEADF
-1519 GATTALQLYYYHF
+1519 
-1532 TYTSGDTYYG
+1532 
-1542 YGYLS
+1542 
-1547 YTTATT
+1547 
-1553 DSSSPYTSGQTLAS
+1553 
-1567 VTGAK
+1567 
-1572 GTYTIDWVYDTTYGT
+1572 
-1587 AGEVQVYSYYDAD
+1587 
-1600 TGGVG
+1600 
-1605 WNNTVSGSGKTG
+1605 
-1617 LGSES
+1617 
-1622 GTITNYKEKSTG
+1622 
-1634 FSTDT
+1634 
-1639 EADFVATAITNV
+1639 
-1651 ALTSNV
+1651 
-1657 ATITTGTAHG
+1657 
-1667 YKTGDRVTVDAINTT
+1667 
-1682 FDGTYT
+1682 
-1688 ITGVPD
+1688 
-1694 TTTFTYAK
+1694 TTTSA
-1702 TATNVTSIAETG
+1702 
-1714 GTVADPT
+1714 T
-1721 LQLYYFH
+1721 LQIYYF
-1728 FTYTTGDTYYGYGY
+1728 
-1742 TDSAYTSG
+1742 
-1750 QTLASVTGA
+1750 
-1759 QGTYTIDWVYDTT
+1759 
-1772 YGTAGEVNIY
+1772 
-1782 SYYDADT
+1782 
-1789 GGVGWDNTVSGSG
+1789 
-1802 KTGLGSEEGNITNFS
+1802 
-1817 SKSTGFTTASEA
+1817 
-1829 DFVAAV
+1829 
-1835 AGATTALQLYY
+1835 
-1846 YHFTYTSGDTYY
+1846 HFTYTSGDTYY

-1873 NITSAQAA
+1873 NITSAQAS

-1925 SGYGKTG
+1925 SGWGYSG

-1946 NTSFSTSSE
+1946 NTSFTTSTE

-1960 ADLVQYYQF
+1960 ANLLQYYQF
-1969 HFTYDTTSPNSGDIY
+1969 HFTYTSGDIY

-1991 ANTYAVGPI
+1991 ANTYTVGTVNGDSI
-2000 TSAQATA
+2000 V
-2007 ITGENGTYTI
+2007 GEAGTYTI

-2045 NTVSASGKT
+2045 NTVSASGLT

-2079 DFVASNTTLQYY
+2079 DFVTSNTTLQYY

-2122 NLTDAQTPAISG
+2122 NITTTQANAITG
-2134 EAGIY
+2134 ENGTY
-2139 TIDYVYAS
+2139 TIDYVYAT

-2161 DADTGVRGAG
+2161 DADTGVGGAG

-2199 HGYVVGDYT
+2199 HGYAVGDYV
-2208 YIQNTPYSSLNGYF
+2208 YIQDTSSSSLNGYF
-2222 EITSVTA
+2222 QITSVTD
-2229 TTFNFISSASGTISS
+2229 TTFNYTSSASGTIST
-2244 IAVSSGTCNNW
+2244 SSSGGTCNNW
-2255 VAGTNGLGSE
+2255 IAGISGLGSE
-2265 SGRVVNYNN
+2265 SGSVVNYNN
-2274 ESGVFTPI
+2274 QSSVFTPT

-2295 YYSFRFTYTSG
+2295 YYSFHFTYTSG

-2320 VTGGAGYTSGQTF
+2320 VSGGAGYTSGQTF
-2333 NNSSATGTY
+2333 NNSTAAGTTTGTY

-2352 AWGMPNQ
+2352 AWGSANE
-2359 VTVYSYYDADGVGW
+2359 VNVYSYYDADGVGW
-2373 NSGVLGGGSPSG
+2373 NVGILAAGSSSG
-2385 LGTEIGWV
+2385 LGTEAGWV

-2399 SKQGIFTS
+2399 SKQAIFTS

-2426 TSTSEIFTQAS
+2426 TSTNETFTQSS
-2437 STPTVTGGTGLDTL
+2437 STPTVTGSTGLDTL
-2451 IFSGLTDGTQNINLA
+2451 IFSGLTDGTQNISLA

-2479 ASTTYNLN
+2479 DSTTYNLN

-2494 KSDAK
+2494 NSDAK
-2499 AMIVSGLA
+2499 GIVISGKT
-2507 SDDTIDLITSS
+2507 SDDTVDLITSS
-2518 ATRGAVTWVDTPEQ
+2518 RTSGRGAVTWLQTDDY
-2532 TYDYATGNYY
+2532 TYDSASGNYF
-2542 DLWTGIDSSAATQNV
+2542 DTWVGIDNSSLTQNV
-2557 ILLLQ
+2557 TLLLQ